1 MNPPNRRSFITLLG
15 NTLVGYTLCGATLLV
30 HGQGKSEQHG
40 HGNDDHGDQNDHG
53 DHADRGDDD
62 QKDHGNHK
70 DHGHGHENNGRGN
83 EHGRD
88 IPPPYFS
95 SQDYSYLSRYYN
107 GPRNLPPGLR
117 KKYVRTGT
125 LPPGWQSRV
134 QPMPAIVIQ
143 QLPPIPP
150 TYQRG
155 YLDGYA
161 VVVDPRSRIIV
172 DAVDILNAVT
182 RR

>member
-1 MNPPNRRSFITLLG
+1 M
-15 NTLVGYTLCGATLLV
+15 LVGTTLFGAALLV
-30 HGQGKSEQHG
+30 HGQGKSQEHG
-40 HGNDDHGDQNDHG
+40 HGNDDHEDHG
-53 DHADRGDDD
+53 DRGDDD
-62 QKDHGNHK
+62 HK
-70 DHGHGHENNGRGN
+70 DHGHGHENNDHGN
-83 EHGRD
+83 KHGRD
-88 IPPPYFS
+88 IPTPYFRD
-95 SQDYSYLSRYYN
+95 QDYSYLSRYYN

-117 KKYVRTGT
+117 KKYVRTGA
-125 LPPGWQSRV
+125 LPPGWQSRF

-150 TYQRG
+150 LYQRG

-161 VVVDPRSRIIV
+161 VVVDPRTRIIV